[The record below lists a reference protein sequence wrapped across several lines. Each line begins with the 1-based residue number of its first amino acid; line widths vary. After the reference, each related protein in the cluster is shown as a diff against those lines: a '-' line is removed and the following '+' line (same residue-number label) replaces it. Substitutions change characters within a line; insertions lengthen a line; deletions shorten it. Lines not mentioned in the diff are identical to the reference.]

1 MGKAT
6 DKGVDKL
13 FENEKFQQESKKAV
27 EKGASIAIQKQ
38 LGVSED
44 TGNMLGKAA
53 GFLWS
58 NEKVQNA
65 AKDQAKQQ
73 ARNNTQWS

>member
-1 MGKAT
+1 
-6 DKGVDKL
+6 
-13 FENEKFQQESKKAV
+13 
-27 EKGASIAIQKQ
+27 
-38 LGVSED
+38 
-44 TGNMLGKAA
+44 MLGKGA

-73 ARNNTQWS
+73 VRNNTQLL